1 MARDCVVG
9 TEEMSKWTRG
19 VELAL
24 QMPFGSLA
32 TRDAHLVTAVRKDLN
47 TFQEYLGIES
57 DGSKI

>member
-1 MARDCVVG
+1 MARNCEVNI
-9 TEEMSKWTRG
+9 EEMSKWTRG

-47 TFQEYLGIES
+47 TFQEYLGLEKN
-57 DGSKI
+57 GC